1 MGSEL
6 PPRSMVFGPAA
17 WDAVRQIGYILC
29 AWLRCRLS
37 SSLCA
42 DSYLQQHKTL
52 ASQNKSKPS
61 SDFKKESPD
70 TKFVQGASGPPC
82 ICPEIPK
89 RLSTSLCRQPC
100 TRRRCLFVRTQ
111 KPLPN
116 TIDLCGRSERMSIG
130 TPKNLPATFL
140 RIYPAKRG
148 HLHIRSSPCITKQK

>member
-1 MGSEL
+1 MNAVGIDVSKGKSMMAALRPMGEIALRPTEYPHTPRLCVQIVICSNTKPWHPKTNRN
-6 PPRSMVFGPAA
+6 PP
-17 WDAVRQIGYILC
+17 QI
-29 AWLRCRLS
+29 S
-37 SSLCA
+37 
-42 DSYLQQHKTL
+42 
-52 ASQNKSKPS
+52 
-61 SDFKKESPD
+61 KKESPD

-140 RIYPAKRG
+140 RIYPPKRD